1 MNTATKKFASQADVE
16 EKKVSFTQLSE
27 HAWAYTAEGDPNT
40 GIVIGDD
47 AVLVADTQATPAMAA
62 DVIRRIRE
70 VTDKPIRYVVLTHYH
85 AVRVLGASAYRAEG
99 LQQILASQDTRD
111 LIVERGEADKA
122 SEIGRFPRLFRNV
135 ETVPAGLTWPTMTF
149 TGKMT
154 LWLGGLEVQLLQ
166 LGRGHT
172 KGDTV
177 VWLPGERTLLSG
189 DLVEFDATPYAGDA
203 YFRDWPQT
211 LDNIAQLQP
220 LALVPGRGPA
230 LKGQARVGVQFAID
244 ADGILEVLARDTA
257 TGKDMVLEIRSAVE
271 LSDEAVEKMLG
282 DALDHAFEDMD
293 ERLFTEAKM
302 KAEEMLPAVEAALEA
317 LGGAV
322 DGETRV
328 QVLEL
333 SAKARESLA
342 AKNAADLKNL
352 LTELDRATEPLAAML
367 VERAMGGKV

>member
-1 MNTATKKFASQADVE
+1 MSTKTFASQADLE
-16 EKKVSFTQLSE
+16 EKKITFEQISE

-70 VTDKPIRYVVLTHYH
+70 VTDKPIKVVVLTHYH
-85 AVRVLGASAYRAEG
+85 AVRVLGASAYRA
-99 LQQILASQDTRD
+99 QQIIASQDTYD

-135 ETVPAGLTWPTMTF
+135 ESVPAGMTWPTITF

-154 LWLGGLEVQLLQ
+154 LWLGKLEVQLLQ

-177 VWLPGERTLLSG
+177 VWLPGERAMLSG

-203 YFRDWPQT
+203 YFSDWPTT
-211 LDNIAQLQP
+211 LDRIAALQP

-230 LKGQARVGVQFAID
+230 LKGAAQVKAGLDSTRAFVSDLYASVKAGAAAGKDLKTVYRETHAALTPKYGSWVIFDHCMPFDVTRAYDEASQYRDPRIWTA
-244 ADGILEVLARDTA
+244 ARDIEMW
-257 TGKDMVLEIRSAVE
+257 KSLE
-271 LSDEAVEKMLG
+271 G
-282 DALDHAFEDMD
+282 
-293 ERLFTEAKM
+293 
-302 KAEEMLPAVEAALEA
+302 
-317 LGGAV
+317 
-322 DGETRV
+322 
-328 QVLEL
+328 
-333 SAKARESLA
+333 
-342 AKNAADLKNL
+342 
-352 LTELDRATEPLAAML
+352 
-367 VERAMGGKV
+367 